1 MITSP
6 CENFES
12 LFLILKLNLNRKP
25 MGQIKDKHHE
35 RKEKRRSD
43 NDPLSG
49 EIGNRTERNNKFD
62 IDSDT
67 IKEQQN
73 KK

>member
-1 MITSP
+1 
-6 CENFES
+6 
-12 LFLILKLNLNRKP
+12 
-25 MGQIKDKHHE
+25 MGQIDENRNK

-49 EIGNRTERNNKFD
+49 ELGNRDERTNDFD
-62 IDSDT
+62 INSDT
-67 IKEQQN
+67 IKDQQN